1 MQAQQVGRPHQ
12 GKGRQLM
19 VGHSVLPSVQEI
31 ALDVGAISGHQ
42 VPRPADP
49 LSAHIETRMPGG
61 DLVEPRID
69 GMRVEC
75 HSVLWSD
82 QGARRLTAAKAEP
95 GTMGIRR
102 LEAPGR
108 DPASVGHDHGPSGEP
123 VAIVDH
129 HMGIA
134 LVLDGNQMRA
144 NHASSLLR
152 PLPNPKCRRNLGTQ
166 VGAAKPEFIDRACQ
180 RERLK
185 SSHSE
190 IFDQA
195 KTHDSSPCSRGAL
208 AFKRFPRNSAD

>member
-12 GKGRQLM
+12 CQGRQLTG
-19 VGHSVLPSVQEI
+19 GHSVLPSVQEI

-61 DLVEPRID
+61 DLVEPRTD
-69 GMRVEC
+69 GMRVEF
-75 HSVLWSD
+75 HGVLWSD
-82 QGARRLTAAKAEP
+82 QGARRLTTAKAEP

-108 DPASVGHDHGPSGEP
+108 DPAPVGHDHGPSCEP

-134 LVLDGNQMRA
+134 LVLDGNQVRA

-152 PLPNPKCRRNLGTQ
+152 PLPNPKRPRNLGAQ
-166 VGAAKPEFIDRACQ
+166 AGAAKPEFIDRACQ

-195 KTHDSSPCSRGAL
+195 KTHDPSPCSRGAL
-208 AFKRFPRNSAD
+208 AFKRFPGNSAD